1 MTPTA
6 QSATG
11 SLDREA
17 TNAAPRVDQKAHAGL
32 ASLVRPAL
40 LLLLVF
46 TLLTGLA
53 YPLLVTG
60 IAQVLFPS
68 QANGSLIR
76 ENGKV
81 VGSELIGQAFAS
93 PRYFWSRPSATAPYA
108 YNAGA
113 STGTNQGPLN
123 PALKDAV
130 AARVKA
136 LKEADPGNTASI
148 PVDLVTS
155 SGSGLDPHISP
166 AAAYYQVS
174 RVARERGLS
183 VDAVH
188 QAVDR
193 QIEGRTFGLLGE
205 PRVNVL
211 LLNRALDRLS
221 PTSNAR

>member
-1 MTPTA
+1 MSPIA
-6 QSATG
+6 QSATNT
-11 SLDREA
+11 LDRETA
-17 TNAAPRVDQKAHAGL
+17 NAAPRVEEKAHAGL

-40 LLLLVF
+40 MLLLVF

-60 IAQVLFPS
+60 LAQALFPS

-76 ENGKV
+76 DGGKV
-81 VGSELIGQAFAS
+81 VGSALIGQPFAS

-113 STGTNQGPLN
+113 STGTNLGPLN

-136 LKEADPGNTASI
+136 LQEADKGNTAKI

-166 AAAYYQVS
+166 AAAYYQVG
-174 RVARERGLS
+174 RVARARGLS
-183 VDAVH
+183 ADALRKVVDQHV
-188 QAVDR
+188 
-193 QIEGRTFGLLGE
+193 EGRTFGLLGE

-211 LLNRALDRLS
+211 LLNRALDRL
-221 PTSNAR
+221 